1 MNRIDYQMHIIYSAI
16 WWMLKGLWPG
26 AVESIV

>member
-16 WWMLKGLWPG
+16 
-26 AVESIV
+26 